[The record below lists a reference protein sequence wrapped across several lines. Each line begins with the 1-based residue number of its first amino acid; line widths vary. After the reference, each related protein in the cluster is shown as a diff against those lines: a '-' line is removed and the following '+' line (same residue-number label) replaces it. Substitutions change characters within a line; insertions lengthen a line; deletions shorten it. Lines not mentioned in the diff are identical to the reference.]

1 MYSKPLQKH
10 HLFASREHLLWEM
23 IPTNKVNGVSFCSV
37 SKLEDSVQLG
47 VLGLSVLKND
57 TVVVKMNNSIGPYFL
72 SHKGVRQQGDPLSP
86 LLFNIV
92 TDVLTRMVYLA

>member
-1 MYSKPLQKH
+1 
-10 HLFASREHLLWEM
+10 
-23 IPTNKVNGVSFCSV
+23 V
-37 SKLEDSVQLG
+37 LE
-47 VLGLSVLKND
+47 ND